1 MGREHSNGDSPPA
14 TRRPRVVILGAGF
27 GGLYATRALEDAPV
41 DVVVIDRR
49 NHHLFQPLL
58 YQVAGAS
65 LTASDIAAPIRRIL
79 RKQANAEVILGDAR
93 SIDVDNRR
101 VILGDGEEP
110 YDYLFV
116 ATGATHSYFGH
127 DDWAKFAPGLK
138 SVEDALEIRRRVFLA
153 YETAERE
160 RDPDRRRAFMT
171 FVVVGGGPTGV
182 ELAGAL
188 AEISRHTLA
197 NEFRHIDPTLAR
209 IVLVEGLER
218 ILPSFP
224 PDLSARAARQL
235 ERMGVSVWTNA
246 RVTDI
251 DAVGVSLGE
260 DRIEARTIL
269 WAAGVAASPIG
280 RCLGA
285 PLDRAGR
292 VLVNPYLQVPGHE
305 EVFVIGDL
313 ASLEQDGEQ
322 VPGVA
327 PAAMQE
333 ARYVADAIE
342 RTLRGESLEPFRYHD
357 KGMLATIGRASGVAR
372 FKHLELSGFPA
383 WVAWLVVHIF
393 FLIGFRNR
401 LRVMLEWA
409 YAYITYDRGSR
420 LITGEFDRLRQLAD
434 APVDDERDE
443 RLEEPAARGPRA

>member
-1 MGREHSNGDSPPA
+1 MGLHDNGGARPEA
-14 TRRPRVVILGAGF
+14 RRPKVVILGAGF
-27 GGLYATRALEDAPV
+27 GGLYAARALRHAPV
-41 DVVVIDRR
+41 DVTVLDRR

-58 YQVAGAS
+58 YQVAGAQ
-65 LTASDIAAPIRRIL
+65 LTASDIAAPIRHVL
-79 RKQANAEVILGDAR
+79 RNQPNTEVLLGEAR
-93 SIDVDNRR
+93 EIDVDAKR
-101 VILGDGEEP
+101 VQLEDGELE
-110 YDYLFV
+110 YDYLIV

-138 SVEDALEIRRRVFLA
+138 SLEDALEIRRRVFLA

-160 RDPDRRRAFMT
+160 PDPDRRRAFLT

-188 AEISRHTLA
+188 AEISRHSLKD
-197 NEFRHIDPTLAR
+197 EFRHINPTLAR
-209 IVLVEGLER
+209 IVLVEGLDR

-251 DAVGVSLGE
+251 DQMGVSLGE
-260 DRIEARTIL
+260 DRLDSRTIL
-269 WAAGVAASPIG
+269 WAAGVAASSIG
-280 RCLGA
+280 RTLGV

-292 VLVNPYLQVPGHE
+292 VIVNEHLQIPGHD

-313 ASLEQDGEQ
+313 ASYQQNGEL
-322 VPGVA
+322 VPGLA

-333 ARYVADAIE
+333 AHYVADAIGRMLKGKE
-342 RTLRGESLEPFRYHD
+342 LEPFRYHD
-357 KGMLATIGRASGVAR
+357 KGMLATIGRASAVAR
-372 FKHLELSGFPA
+372 MRHLKLSGFPA
-383 WVAWLVVHIF
+383 WAAWLTIHIF
-393 FLIGFRNR
+393 FLIGFKNR

-409 YAYITYDRGSR
+409 YAYLTYDRGSR
-420 LITGEFDRLRQLAD
+420 LITGEIDRLRLVAD
-434 APVDDERDE
+434 AP
-443 RLEEPAARGPRA
+443 ARESIEAGSGPGEHRGR

>member
-1 MGREHSNGDSPPA
+1 
-14 TRRPRVVILGAGF
+14 
-27 GGLYATRALEDAPV
+27 
-41 DVVVIDRR
+41 
-49 NHHLFQPLL
+49 
-58 YQVAGAS
+58 
-65 LTASDIAAPIRRIL
+65 
-79 RKQANAEVILGDAR
+79 
-93 SIDVDNRR
+93 
-101 VILGDGEEP
+101 
-110 YDYLFV
+110 
-116 ATGATHSYFGH
+116 
-127 DDWAKFAPGLK
+127 
-138 SVEDALEIRRRVFLA
+138 
-153 YETAERE
+153 
-160 RDPDRRRAFMT
+160 
-171 FVVVGGGPTGV
+171 V

-188 AEISRHTLA
+188 AEISRHALA
-197 NEFRHIDPTLAR
+197 NEFDHIDPTLAR

-224 PDLSARAARQL
+224 ADLSAQAARQL

-280 RCLGA
+280 RSLGA
-285 PLDRAGR
+285 PLDRAER
-292 VLVNPYLQVPGHE
+292 VLVNPYLQVPSHE

-333 ARYVADAIE
+333 ARYVADAIG
-342 RTLRGESLEPFRYHD
+342 RTLRGEALEPFRYND

-372 FKHLELSGFPA
+372 FKHVELSGFPA

-409 YAYITYDRGSR
+409 YAYLTYDRGSR
-420 LITGEFDRLRQLAD
+420 LITGEFDRLRLLAD
-434 APVDDERDE
+434 QPVDDRV
-443 RLEEPAARGPRA
+443 EEPAAGGPPS